1 MFSFFFWVLTQG
13 NFFQLKFNDNSWKIK
28 EKTNTKIMTE
38 LLELKWNFVG
48 FILLA
53 VAATGTAV
61 DEDEKYV

>member
-1 MFSFFFWVLTQG
+1 MFFFWVLTQG

-28 EKTNTKIMTE
+28 EKTNTEIMAE

-48 FILLA
+48 FILPG
-53 VAATGTAV
+53 VAATAV